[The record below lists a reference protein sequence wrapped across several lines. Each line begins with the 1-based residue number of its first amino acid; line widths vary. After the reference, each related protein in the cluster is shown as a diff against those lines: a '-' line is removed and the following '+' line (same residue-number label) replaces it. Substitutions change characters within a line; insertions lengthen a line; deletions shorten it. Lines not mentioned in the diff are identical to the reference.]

1 MLAMDSSR
9 QQQTS
14 YFHNVPMDPAL
25 VDPFAFQMDNFGGFG
40 QPSGSASAPTSYYET
55 SPVYADSQL
64 EAKTTGF
71 PPMPPTPP
79 SLPVAYSTEPYMSG
93 LSTASGPSIASASSS
108 AMGSPYSGTAHTFP
122 ESWVDT
128 NHGIGLPA
136 AVMDEFFPNEFMA
149 SSLDAENVYQ
159 RKGPDDFVD
168 PSLIQPVHQYPNY
181 STPTISFPEP
191 SGYSANCGYFPQS
204 PDPSHL
210 PVTESYA
217 ADHLMQTGLAVSSP
231 LLNSTPHSRP
241 VSIYDR
247 RSSISSTHSRRS
259 QLSPA
264 ASVAEFD
271 DESKEKGRCPHP
283 DCGRVFKDLK
293 AHMLT
298 HQSERPEKC
307 PIVTC
312 EYHVK
317 GFARKYDKNRHTLTH
332 YKGTMVCGFCP
343 GSGSPAEKSF
353 NRADVFK
360 RHLTSVHGV
369 EQTPP
374 NCRKRSPAAASGK
387 KVSDYCQDATGK
399 CSTCSAT
406 FSNAQDFYEH
416 LDDCVLRVV
425 QQVEPSEVINQ
436 QRLAEVDCDEEVKK
450 TMEKHKLLDAAG
462 DVDRLDDEP
471 EEDDNDYNELNL
483 QLRSSKGAFKSNKG
497 NASVGSRP
505 ILGSSNAV
513 TKNSK
518 ARATVS
524 KRRNNRDRYPPSW
537 GCPSSSM
544 KTKKRVLCLFD
555 GQRRLWKDEMM
566 LDNEFEVRL
575 KLPGGANDGTNR
587 EAYITDLD
595 VATLKRAEGVLSA
608 NEDERALAQKPS
620 GTPKSDKDR
629 SGPKPDPFENPS
641 AELLIAQIPQENPT
655 HALVLNKFPVIPNH
669 FILATKA
676 FKPQTDILEKE
687 DLDAAYACIKAWR
700 DSQTAQE
707 DSGSKR
713 LFAFFNSGDESGA
726 SQPHRHLQF
735 LPVEAM
741 SQGDSGS
748 WRPLIDTVSSQS
760 VGPDSEYRRLSQIPF
775 AHFALPLPQNPTADT
790 LHAIYLS
797 LYRVALSTAK
807 GSLGDHARATDGP
820 AAISY
825 NLAMT
830 ESMMMIC
837 PRRCET
843 ARIPVDPSA
852 LPDVHEPGV
861 VALNGT
867 ILAGTLMVK
876 AEAEWNELRRNPDT
890 LADILAAVGYPQPDS
905 RGLALL

>member
-1 MLAMDSSR
+1 MLALDSSR

-25 VDPFAFQMDNFGGFG
+25 VDPFGFQMDNLGGFG
-40 QPSGSASAPTSYYET
+40 QTSGSTSAPTSYYET

-64 EAKTTGF
+64 ELKTSGF

-79 SLPVAYSTEPYMSG
+79 SLPVPYSTEPYMSG
-93 LSTASGPSIASASSS
+93 LSSASGPSIASASSS
-108 AMGSPYSGTAHTFP
+108 AIGSPYSGTAHTFP

-136 AVMDEFFPNEFMA
+136 AVMDEFFPNEFMG
-149 SSLDAENVYQ
+149 SSLEPDHMYQ
-159 RKGPDDFVD
+159 RKGPDDFVGEFHEFASRFVIKADSYAAFRPSNCRAFQNADLWPTD

-181 STPTISFPEP
+181 STPTISFPEHL
-191 SGYSANCGYFPQS
+191 SYSANCGYFPHS

-210 PVTESYA
+210 PVAENYS
-217 ADHLMQTGLAVSSP
+217 ADHLSQTGLAVSSP
-231 LLNSTPHSRP
+231 ILNSAPHSRP
-241 VSIYDR
+241 VSIYER
-247 RSSISSTHSRRS
+247 RSSISSTNSRRS

-264 ASVAEFD
+264 ASVADFD
-271 DESKEKGRCPHP
+271 EESKEKGRCPHP

-374 NCRKRSPAAASGK
+374 NCRKRSPGAASGK

-436 QRLAEVDCDEEVKK
+436 QRLAEVDCDEDVKK

-462 DVDRLDDEP
+462 DVDDEP
-471 EEDDNDYNELNL
+471 EEDDDYNELNL
-483 QLRSSKGAFKSNKG
+483 QLRSSKGAFKSNKA
-497 NASVGSRP
+497 NSSLGSRP
-505 ILGSSNAV
+505 ILGNHNAV
-513 TKNSK
+513 TKNGK
-518 ARATVS
+518 ARATIS

-544 KTKKRVLCLFD
+544 KTKKRVLCVFD

-575 KLPGGANDGTNR
+575 KLPGGAGDGTNR

-595 VATLKRAEGVLSA
+595 VETLKRAEGVLSA
-608 NEDERALAQKPS
+608 NEDER
-620 GTPKSDKDR
+620 
-629 SGPKPDPFENPS
+629 GPW
-641 AELLIAQIPQENPT
+641 
-655 HALVLNKFPVIPNH
+655 
-669 FILATKA
+669 
-676 FKPQTDILEKE
+676 LE
-687 DLDAAYACIKAWR
+687 
-700 DSQTAQE
+700 
-707 DSGSKR
+707 
-713 LFAFFNSGDESGA
+713 
-726 SQPHRHLQF
+726 
-735 LPVEAM
+735 
-741 SQGDSGS
+741 
-748 WRPLIDTVSSQS
+748 
-760 VGPDSEYRRLSQIPF
+760 
-775 AHFALPLPQNPTADT
+775 
-790 LHAIYLS
+790 
-797 LYRVALSTAK
+797 
-807 GSLGDHARATDGP
+807 GP
-820 AAISY
+820 ASH
-825 NLAMT
+825 LMGQ
-830 ESMMMIC
+830 
-837 PRRCET
+837 P
-843 ARIPVDPSA
+843 ARMLPTLSHPHEDVDI
-852 LPDVHEPGV
+852 DD
-861 VALNGT
+861 
-867 ILAGTLMVK
+867 LM
-876 AEAEWNELRRNPDT
+876 
-890 LADILAAVGYPQPDS
+890 S
-905 RGLALL
+905 